1 MRKIDH
7 PSYYSW
13 SNMKQRCT
21 NPSATGYARYGGRG
35 IKVCDRWDADFW
47 AFAADMGPKPPGYTL
62 ERKDNNGDYEP
73 SNCRWASRKE
83 QSRNVERNL
92 RVVIDG
98 QEHLA
103 CQLEE
108 KSQWSRKSIAVRAKA
123 GLSLEQVLFGPKL
136 PPTNLLE
143 AREKAWAKRRA
154 QTHCKRGHEFT
165 PENTLFEKTG
175 SRKCRECS
183 RAKSRVQNAAIRAR
197 RAALICDG

>member
-1 MRKIDH
+1 MKKSDH
-7 PSYYSW
+7 PSYHSW
-13 SNMKQRCT
+13 SNMRQRCT

-35 IKVCDRWDADFW
+35 IKVCDRWADDFW
-47 AFAADMGPKPPGYTL
+47 TFAADMGPKPPGYTL
-62 ERKDNNGDYEP
+62 ERKDNNADYEP

-98 QEHLA
+98 QEYLA

-108 KSQWSRKSIAVRAKA
+108 QSRWSRKSIATRAKA
-123 GLSLEQVLFGPKL
+123 GMSLEEVLFGPKML
-136 PPTNLLE
+136 PSNRFE

-165 PENTLFEKTG
+165 PENTVIDKRG
-175 SRKCRECS
+175 SRSCRECG
-183 RAKSRVQNAAIRAR
+183 RAKSRVQNAALRAK